1 MKIEVCR
8 DFRARM
14 RGATL
19 GVFVAALFAVAETS
33 AAFAADAPAAP
44 ATSATAALPATPAAA
59 APLKYAAAPKVI
71 CFQSSIRCFS
81 FTPRAASA
89 NALPRTTPL
98 DLRAPEINRV
108 FSQEELSKKLQDT
121 EMQYDEVQETVQVQG
136 ERQLAPVS
144 IGLMSLPWAVLHPTQ
159 AWRILTPV
167 TSAK

>member
-1 MKIEVCR
+1 MKTDVCR
-8 DFRARM
+8 DFRGWV
-14 RGATL
+14 RGASL
-19 GVFVAALFAVAETS
+19 GVFAAALFAIAETS
-33 AAFAADAPAAP
+33 AAFAADAPAP
-44 ATSATAALPATPAAA
+44 ARSATTASSATLAAA
-59 APLKYAAAPKVI
+59 APVKSAVAPKVI

-81 FTPRAASA
+81 FTPRTASA
-89 NALPRTTPL
+89 SALPRAAPL